1 MPRRRSAYKLPKLK
15 LKPKTVVTIGTLVSF
30 ILAIVSLAS
39 IFSTSAKLDFW
50 RGMLE
55 DNFGWTAIFSPI
67 VFVVIG
73 LVIQKTKWKHAQ
85 MHTLLGLITAI
96 VALMALSG
104 LPDASTGGRLG
115 ELIWTNLS
123 DLITGAGAAAVLL
136 VIFCIGLAV
145 MFQASFSEVM
155 QMLGNGWEK
164 VAKLGGIFHREK
176 GLEIRTAPLRV
187 SGIDNTP
194 PPPPMRQRPVK
205 EDVSS
210 DNVITNVA
218 GQTTVWKYPALG
230 LL

>member
-50 RGMLE
+50 RGLLE

-155 QMLGNGWEK
+155 QMLGNG
-164 VAKLGGIFHREK
+164 
-176 GLEIRTAPLRV
+176 LEIRTAPLRV
-187 SGIDNTP
+187 SGIDNAP